1 VIPNMRPSP
10 NLVGD
15 SLKAPDIPRQ
25 VGEVAQSVQ
34 SQLTSTID
42 VKAAHQW
49 VQPSGGEMHLPKFSF
64 GTEGASLQAVI
75 PGGEQHAMAAAHQVG
90 NQAISPIIQM
100 IMKMPGHIGLIS
112 SFFEA
117 LSSFFA
123 PVQDL
128 IGGLDVSLF
137 TANAEAAASVVG
149 GSGEHFGL
157 DLSSLIPEDAP
168 IFNMEDGGGGFSD
181 LLPKDASAAL
191 NGGELNFNSSEP
203 QLDTGSNPLNTS
215 GYSDAAGTQF
225 EQAPGGLESVTTH
238 VQNGVVTPQYLAM
251 DNGQAI
257 FRPTLGGFNNL
268 PNSPIQVPPNMP
280 PVQPTVVHPL
290 THQIAPHHP
299 VVSARD
305 VAPTASQL
313 PEQPAYH
320 LPEHAANP
328 VNHLPEHAANPV
340 NHAPEHTSNPVNHP
354 REHAVSHAPEHTVNP
369 VNHSPEHAVNHAP
382 EHSAPHHVEQ
392 AADRGTLLGHPH
404 TRMEH
409 SVDQV
414 TAEHR
419 APSDAQHAPIE
430 KVAEAPAEQ
439 GSEQVSTYTVKPG
452 DNLWDIAQ
460 HHFGDGLKWQELY
473 QLNHDLIGADPTII
487 HPGTELQIPGGHELA
502 SNYTV
507 QPGDNLWDISKA
519 HLGGGQH
526 WGELFHQ
533 NSDVIGSNPGMIHPG
548 QHLSMGGEHAGQ
560 QLASAGQSHAAAA
573 QHASSRIASHAAQA
587 AHAPQLAHTPH
598 TPAHHVA
605 SHHGATDHAKVASSD
620 THAPVTPTH
629 QVTAGSQQVP
639 QALAANPSGQDAGLH
654 ASVGMGSLETSA
666 HTQP

>member
-1 VIPNMRPSP
+1 MRPSP

-15 SLKAPDIPRQ
+15 ALKAPDIPHQ
-25 VGEVAQSVQ
+25 VGEVVQSVQ

-49 VQPSGGEMHLPKFSF
+49 VQPSGGEMHLPKFNF
-64 GTEGASLQAVI
+64 GTEGASLQTVI

-128 IGGLDVSLF
+128 IGGLDASLF
-137 TANAEAAASVVG
+137 TANAEAAASALG

-157 DLSSLIPEDAP
+157 DLSSLIPEHAP
-168 IFNMEDGGGGFSD
+168 IFNMDGGGGGFSD
-181 LLPKDASAAL
+181 LLPKDASTAL
-191 NGGELNFNSSEP
+191 SGGELNFNSSEP
-203 QLDTGSNPLNTS
+203 QLDSGSNPLNTS

-225 EQAPGGLESVTTH
+225 EQSPGALQPVSH
-238 VQNGVVTPQYLAM
+238 VQDGVVTPQYLAM

-280 PVQPTVVHPL
+280 PMQPPVVHPVQPTIVHPL

-313 PEQPAYH
+313 PAQPEYH
-320 LPEHAANP
+320 LPEHAANS
-328 VNHLPEHAANPV
+328 VNHLPEHAV
-340 NHAPEHTSNPVNHP
+340 NHAPEHAVSHAPEHAVSHAP
-354 REHAVSHAPEHTVNP
+354 EHAVSHAPEHT
-369 VNHSPEHAVNHAP
+369 
-382 EHSAPHHVEQ
+382 APHVQH

-404 TRMEH
+404 TRVEH

-414 TAEHR
+414 TAEHQ
-419 APSDAQHAPIE
+419 APADAQHAPVE
-430 KVAEAPAEQ
+430 KVADQSQSHAEQ
-439 GSEQVSTYTVKPG
+439 GSEQASTYTVKPG
-452 DNLWDIAQ
+452 DSLWNIAQ
-460 HHFGDGLKWQELY
+460 HHLGDGLKWQELY

-533 NSDVIGSNPGMIHPG
+533 NSDVIGSNPGLLHPG
-548 QHLSMGGEHAGQ
+548 QHLSMGGDHAGQ
-560 QLASAGQSHAAAA
+560 LASSGPSHAAA
-573 QHASSRIASHAAQA
+573 QHASSHIASHVAHA
-587 AHAPQLAHTPH
+587 AHAPQLAHTPLSP
-598 TPAHHVA
+598 THHAA
-605 SHHGATDHAKVASSD
+605 SHQGALDHAKVTSSD
-620 THAPVTPTH
+620 THAPATPTH
-629 QVTAGSQQVP
+629 QVSAGSQQVP

-654 ASVGMGSLETSA
+654 ASAGMGSLETSA